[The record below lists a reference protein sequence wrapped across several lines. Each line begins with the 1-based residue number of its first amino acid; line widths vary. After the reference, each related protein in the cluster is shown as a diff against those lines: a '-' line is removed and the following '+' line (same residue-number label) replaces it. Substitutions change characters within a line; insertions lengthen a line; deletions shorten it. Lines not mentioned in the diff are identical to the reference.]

1 MEQKLE
7 QLTKVLRYSGL
18 NLTPQILQVILDK
31 NVVNLVNKL
40 SAKLDETPNLALED
54 IDVIIAEIQA
64 AAQAEADAMAV
75 ADTKAEKTKASKL
88 EKA

>member
-7 QLTKVLRYSGL
+7 QLTKVVRYAGL

-31 NVVNLVNKL
+31 NVVILVNKL

-54 IDVIIAEIQA
+54 IDGIIAEIQA
-64 AAQAEADAMAV
+64 AAQREADSIAV
-75 ADTKAEKTKASKL
+75 ADAKVAKKAPKL
-88 EKA
+88 ENA